1 MTDDIPDGNGQ
12 QLPAKKKPKKKQ
24 QRLSPRLDKVEKHQR
39 HIWITRQLIA
49 FRDIEELAVEVEKKY
64 HCSEFAARRAIGLAY
79 DGLVSDMEQN
89 MVNDMAQYRGTLN
102 KLIEESIADGKV
114 QDVTKLMRLKAE
126 LLGLSGQGART
137 FVNTSITALQASGP
151 EITMEQM
158 KQMSISELEALRDN
172 ALSGRRL
179 PWKDRNQST
188 NVIDV
193 PTSPALPQPPED
205 E

>member
-1 MTDDIPDGNGQ
+1 MTPETPDDNGQ

-24 QRLSPRLDKVEKHQR
+24 QRLSPRLDKVAKHQR
-39 HIWITRQLIA
+39 HIWITHELTK
-49 FRDIEELAVEVEKKY
+49 FRDIEELAADVEKKY
-64 HCSEFAARRAIGLAY
+64 HCSEFAARRAIGAAY
-79 DGLVSDMEQN
+79 DGLVTDMEQN
-89 MVNDMAQYRGTLN
+89 MVNDMAQYRATLN
-102 KLIEESIADGKV
+102 KLIEESIADGKL

-193 PTSPALPQPPED
+193 PTSPALPLPPED